1 MKRQTGIGLTIAVGV
16 ALVAIVLWLPR
27 KSADAEKLISSFP
40 LKQLTEVD
48 DPVEAAVQKVSSENP
63 DGGYSCLCVHWL
75 KPNRPTWMR
84 WCGWESLASKA
95 ANWIRH
101 VNAFRKRIDI
111 GAGLTSKQPGSLA
124 MLDME
129 EGAYDRAVVGF
140 ETVMGEDS
148 TYANGLF
155 FTARCY
161 EAMGKTEA
169 ALIRY
174 NEYLPYAPDTVV
186 ANRVQDFITR
196 LEFGTPAGTNE

>member
-1 MKRQTGIGLTIAVGV
+1 MNRQTGIGLTIAVGV

-27 KSADAEKLISSFP
+27 KSADAEQFTALP
-40 LKQLTEVD
+40 TEAVATD
-48 DPVEAAVQKVSSENP
+48 DPVEAAVQKVSGENP
-63 DGGYSCLCVHWL
+63 MEGILALRALAESDPPNVDAVVWL
-75 KPNRPTWMR
+75 GIFGIQSGQLDKARERFSEALTLEPGHLEATW
-84 WCGWESLASKA
+84 
-95 ANWIRH
+95 
-101 VNAFRKRIDI
+101 
-111 GAGLTSKQPGSLA
+111 QLA

>member
-1 MKRQTGIGLTIAVGV
+1 MNRQTGIGLTIAVGV
-16 ALVAIVLWLPR
+16 SLVAIVLWLPR
-27 KSADAEKLISSFP
+27 KSADVE
-40 LKQLTEVD
+40 QLTALPTEAVATD
-48 DPVEAAVQKVSSENP
+48 DPVEAAVQKVSGENP
-63 DGGYSCLCVHWL
+63 MEGILALRALAESEPPNVDAVVWL
-75 KPNRPTWMR
+75 GIFGIQSGQLDKARERFSEALTLEPGHLEATW
-84 WCGWESLASKA
+84 
-95 ANWIRH
+95 
-101 VNAFRKRIDI
+101 
-111 GAGLTSKQPGSLA
+111 QLA

>member
-1 MKRQTGIGLTIAVGV
+1 MNRQTGIGLTIAVGV

-27 KSADAEKLISSFP
+27 KSADAEGLS
-40 LKQLTEVD
+40 QLPAAVTEVD
-48 DPVEAAVQKVSSENP
+48 DPVEAAVQKVSGENP
-63 DGGYSCLCVHWL
+63 MEGILALRALAESDPPNVDAVVWL
-75 KPNRPTWMR
+75 GIFGIQSGQLDKARERFSEALTLEPGHLEATW
-84 WCGWESLASKA
+84 
-95 ANWIRH
+95 
-101 VNAFRKRIDI
+101 
-111 GAGLTSKQPGSLA
+111 QLA

-129 EGAYDRAVVGF
+129 EGAFDRAVVGF

>member
-1 MKRQTGIGLTIAVGV
+1 MNRQTGIGLTIAVGV

-27 KSADAEKLISSFP
+27 KSVDAE
-40 LKQLTEVD
+40 QLTALPTEAVATD
-48 DPVEAAVQKVSSENP
+48 DPVEAAVKKVSGENP
-63 DGGYSCLCVHWL
+63 MEGILALRALAESDPPNVDAVVWL
-75 KPNRPTWMR
+75 GIFGIQSGQLDKARERFSEALTLEPGHLEATW
-84 WCGWESLASKA
+84 
-95 ANWIRH
+95 
-101 VNAFRKRIDI
+101 
-111 GAGLTSKQPGSLA
+111 QLA

>member
-1 MKRQTGIGLTIAVGV
+1 MNRQTGIGLTIAVGV

-27 KSADAEKLISSFP
+27 KSADAE
-40 LKQLTEVD
+40 QLTALPTEAAATD
-48 DPVEAAVQKVSSENP
+48 DPVEAAVQKVSGENP
-63 DGGYSCLCVHWL
+63 MEGILALRALAESDPPNVDAGVWL
-75 KPNRPTWMR
+75 GIFGIQSGQLDKARERFSEALTLEPGHLEATW
-84 WCGWESLASKA
+84 
-95 ANWIRH
+95 
-101 VNAFRKRIDI
+101 
-111 GAGLTSKQPGSLA
+111 QLA

-129 EGAYDRAVVGF
+129 EGAYYRAVVGF

>member
-1 MKRQTGIGLTIAVGV
+1 MNRQTGIGVTVEVGV
-16 ALVAIVLWLPR
+16 ALVVLVLWLPR
-27 KSADAEKLISSFP
+27 KSVDAE
-40 LKQLTEVD
+40 QLSALPTEAVATD
-48 DPVEAAVQKVSSENP
+48 DPVEAAVQKVSGANP
-63 DGGYSCLCVHWL
+63 MEGILALRELAESDPPNVDAVVWL
-75 KPNRPTWMR
+75 GIFGIQSGQKDKARERFSDALMLDPGHLEATW
-84 WCGWESLASKA
+84 
-95 ANWIRH
+95 
-101 VNAFRKRIDI
+101 
-111 GAGLTSKQPGSLA
+111 QLA

-161 EAMGKTEA
+161 ESMGKTEA

-196 LEFGTPAGTNE
+196 LEFGALAGTNE

>member
-1 MKRQTGIGLTIAVGV
+1 MNRQTGIGLTIAVGV
-16 ALVAIVLWLPR
+16 AFVAIVLWLPR
-27 KSADAEKLISSFP
+27 KSADAE
-40 LKQLTEVD
+40 QLTALPTEAVATD
-48 DPVEAAVQKVSSENP
+48 DPVEAAVQKVSGENP
-63 DGGYSCLCVHWL
+63 MEGILALRTLAESDPPNVDAVVWL
-75 KPNRPTWMR
+75 GIFGIQSGQLDKARERFSEALTLEPGHLEATW
-84 WCGWESLASKA
+84 
-95 ANWIRH
+95 
-101 VNAFRKRIDI
+101 
-111 GAGLTSKQPGSLA
+111 QLA

>member
-1 MKRQTGIGLTIAVGV
+1 MNRQTGIGLTIAVGV

-27 KSADAEKLISSFP
+27 KSADAE
-40 LKQLTEVD
+40 QLTALPTEAVATD
-48 DPVEAAVQKVSSENP
+48 DPVEAAIQKVSGKNPMEGILALRALAESDPPNVDAVVWLGIFGIQSGQLDKARERFSEALTLEP
-63 DGGYSCLCVHWL
+63 GHLEA
-75 KPNRPTWMR
+75 TW
-84 WCGWESLASKA
+84 
-95 ANWIRH
+95 
-101 VNAFRKRIDI
+101 
-111 GAGLTSKQPGSLA
+111 QLA

-148 TYANGLF
+148 TYVNGLF

-196 LEFGTPAGTNE
+196 LEFGTPAVTNE

>member
-1 MKRQTGIGLTIAVGV
+1 MNRQTGIGLTIAVGV

-27 KSADAEKLISSFP
+27 KSADAE
-40 LKQLTEVD
+40 QLTALPTEAVATD
-48 DPVEAAVQKVSSENP
+48 DPVEAAVQRVSGENP
-63 DGGYSCLCVHWL
+63 MEGILALRALAESDPPNVDAVVWL
-75 KPNRPTWMR
+75 GIFGIQSGQLDKARERFSEALTLEPGHLEATW
-84 WCGWESLASKA
+84 
-95 ANWIRH
+95 
-101 VNAFRKRIDI
+101 
-111 GAGLTSKQPGSLA
+111 QLA

>member
-1 MKRQTGIGLTIAVGV
+1 MNRQTGIGLTIAAGV

-27 KSADAEKLISSFP
+27 KSVDAE
-40 LKQLTEVD
+40 QLTALPTEAVATD
-48 DPVEAAVQKVSSENP
+48 DPVEAAVQKVSGENP
-63 DGGYSCLCVHWL
+63 MEGILALRALAESDPPNVDAVVWL
-75 KPNRPTWMR
+75 GIFGIQSGQLDKARERFSEALTLEPGHLEATW
-84 WCGWESLASKA
+84 
-95 ANWIRH
+95 
-101 VNAFRKRIDI
+101 
-111 GAGLTSKQPGSLA
+111 QLA

-129 EGAYDRAVVGF
+129 EGTYDRAVVGF

>member
-1 MKRQTGIGLTIAVGV
+1 MNRQTGIGLTIAVGV

-27 KSADAEKLISSFP
+27 KSADAE
-40 LKQLTEVD
+40 QLTALPTEAVATD
-48 DPVEAAVQKVSSENP
+48 DPVEAAVQKVSGENP
-63 DGGYSCLCVHWL
+63 MEGILALRALAESDPPNVDAVVWL
-75 KPNRPTWMR
+75 GIFGIQSGQLDKARERFSEALTLEPGHLEATW
-84 WCGWESLASKA
+84 
-95 ANWIRH
+95 
-101 VNAFRKRIDI
+101 
-111 GAGLTSKQPGSLA
+111 QLA

-129 EGAYDRAVVGF
+129 EGAFDRAVVGF

>member
-1 MKRQTGIGLTIAVGV
+1 MNRQTGIGLTIAVGV

-27 KSADAEKLISSFP
+27 KSADAE
-40 LKQLTEVD
+40 QLTALPTEAVATD
-48 DPVEAAVQKVSSENP
+48 DPVEAAVQKVSGENP
-63 DGGYSCLCVHWL
+63 MEGILALRALAESDPPNVDAVVWL
-75 KPNRPTWMR
+75 GIFGIQSGQLDKARERFSEALTLEPGHLEATW
-84 WCGWESLASKA
+84 
-95 ANWIRH
+95 
-101 VNAFRKRIDI
+101 
-111 GAGLTSKQPGSLA
+111 QLA

-148 TYANGLF
+148 AYANGLF

-174 NEYLPYAPDTVV
+174 KEYLPYAPDTVV
-186 ANRVQDFITR
+186 TNRVQDFITR

>member
-1 MKRQTGIGLTIAVGV
+1 MNRQTGIGLTIAVGL
-16 ALVAIVLWLPR
+16 ALVAVILWLPR
-27 KSADAEKLISSFP
+27 KSADAE
-40 LKQLTEVD
+40 QLTALPTELVAAD
-48 DPVEAAVQKVSSENP
+48 DPVEVAVQKVSGENP
-63 DGGYSCLCVHWL
+63 MEGILALRALAESDPPNVDAVVWL
-75 KPNRPTWMR
+75 GIFGIQSGQLDKARERFSEALTLEPGHLEATW
-84 WCGWESLASKA
+84 
-95 ANWIRH
+95 
-101 VNAFRKRIDI
+101 
-111 GAGLTSKQPGSLA
+111 QLA

-174 NEYLPYAPDTVV
+174 NEYLPYAPDTLV

>member
-27 KSADAEKLISSFP
+27 KSADAEKLT
-40 LKQLTEVD
+40 QLPAAVTEVD
-48 DPVEAAVQKVSSENP
+48 DPVEAAVQKVSGENP
-63 DGGYSCLCVHWL
+63 MEGILALRALAEAEPPNVDAVVWL
-75 KPNRPTWMR
+75 GIFGIQSGQLDKARERFSEALTLEPGHLEATW
-84 WCGWESLASKA
+84 
-95 ANWIRH
+95 
-101 VNAFRKRIDI
+101 
-111 GAGLTSKQPGSLA
+111 QLA

>member
-1 MKRQTGIGLTIAVGV
+1 MNRPTGIGLTIAVGV

-27 KSADAEKLISSFP
+27 KSADAE
-40 LKQLTEVD
+40 QLTALPTEAVATD
-48 DPVEAAVQKVSSENP
+48 DPVEAAVQKVSGENP
-63 DGGYSCLCVHWL
+63 MEGILALRALAESDPPNVDAVVWL
-75 KPNRPTWMR
+75 GIFGIQSGQLDKARERFSEALTLEPGHLEATW
-84 WCGWESLASKA
+84 
-95 ANWIRH
+95 
-101 VNAFRKRIDI
+101 
-111 GAGLTSKQPGSLA
+111 QLA

>member
-1 MKRQTGIGLTIAVGV
+1 MNRNTGIGLTIAVGV
-16 ALVAIVLWLPR
+16 ALVATVLWLPR
-27 KSADAEKLISSFP
+27 KSADAEKLG
-40 LKQLTEVD
+40 QLPAATSAVE
-48 DPVEAAVQKVSSENP
+48 DPVEAAVQKVSGENP
-63 DGGYSCLCVHWL
+63 MEGILALRALAESDPPNVDAVVWL
-75 KPNRPTWMR
+75 GIFGIQSGQLDKARERFSEALTLEPGHLEATW
-84 WCGWESLASKA
+84 
-95 ANWIRH
+95 
-101 VNAFRKRIDI
+101 
-111 GAGLTSKQPGSLA
+111 QLA

>member
-1 MKRQTGIGLTIAVGV
+1 MNQQTGIGLTIAVGV

-27 KSADAEKLISSFP
+27 KSADAE
-40 LKQLTEVD
+40 QLSALPTEAVATD
-48 DPVEAAVQKVSSENP
+48 DPVEAAVQKVSGENP
-63 DGGYSCLCVHWL
+63 MEGILALRAMAESDPPNVDAVVWL
-75 KPNRPTWMR
+75 GIFGIQSGQFDKARERFSEALTLEPGHLEATW
-84 WCGWESLASKA
+84 
-95 ANWIRH
+95 
-101 VNAFRKRIDI
+101 
-111 GAGLTSKQPGSLA
+111 QLA

-129 EGAYDRAVVGF
+129 EGAYGRAVVGF

>member
-1 MKRQTGIGLTIAVGV
+1 MNRQTGIGLTIAVGV

-27 KSADAEKLISSFP
+27 KSADAE
-40 LKQLTEVD
+40 QLTALPTEAVATD
-48 DPVEAAVQKVSSENP
+48 DPVEAAVQKVSGENP
-63 DGGYSCLCVHWL
+63 MEGILALRALAESDPPNVDAVVWL
-75 KPNRPTWMR
+75 GIFGIQSGQLDKARERFSEALTLEPGQLEATW
-84 WCGWESLASKA
+84 
-95 ANWIRH
+95 
-101 VNAFRKRIDI
+101 
-111 GAGLTSKQPGSLA
+111 QLA

-169 ALIRY
+169 ALNRY

>member
-1 MKRQTGIGLTIAVGV
+1 MNRQTGIGLTIAVGV

-27 KSADAEKLISSFP
+27 KSADAE
-40 LKQLTEVD
+40 QLTALPTEAVAAE
-48 DPVEAAVQKVSSENP
+48 DPVEAAVQKVSGDNPMEGILALRALAESDPPNVDAVVWLGIFGIQSGQLDKARERFSEALTFEP
-63 DGGYSCLCVHWL
+63 GHLEA
-75 KPNRPTWMR
+75 TW
-84 WCGWESLASKA
+84 
-95 ANWIRH
+95 
-101 VNAFRKRIDI
+101 
-111 GAGLTSKQPGSLA
+111 QLA

-161 EAMGKTEA
+161 EAMGKTDA

-196 LEFGTPAGTNE
+196 LEFGTLAGTNE

>member
-1 MKRQTGIGLTIAVGV
+1 MNRQTGIGLTIAVGV

-27 KSADAEKLISSFP
+27 KSADAE
-40 LKQLTEVD
+40 QLTALPTEAVATD
-48 DPVEAAVQKVSSENP
+48 DPVEAAVQKVSGENP
-63 DGGYSCLCVHWL
+63 MEGILALRALAESDPPNVDAVVWL
-75 KPNRPTWMR
+75 GIFGIQSGQFDKARERFSEALTLEPGHLEATW
-84 WCGWESLASKA
+84 
-95 ANWIRH
+95 
-101 VNAFRKRIDI
+101 
-111 GAGLTSKQPGSLA
+111 QLA

-196 LEFGTPAGTNE
+196 LEFGTAAGTNE

>member
-1 MKRQTGIGLTIAVGV
+1 MNRQTGIGLTIAVGV

-27 KSADAEKLISSFP
+27 KSADAE
-40 LKQLTEVD
+40 QLTALPTEAVATD
-48 DPVEAAVQKVSSENP
+48 DPVEAAVQKVSGKNPMEGILALRALAESDPPNVDAVVWLGIFGIQSGQLDKARERFSEALTLEP
-63 DGGYSCLCVHWL
+63 GHLEA
-75 KPNRPTWMR
+75 TW
-84 WCGWESLASKA
+84 
-95 ANWIRH
+95 
-101 VNAFRKRIDI
+101 
-111 GAGLTSKQPGSLA
+111 QLA

>member
-1 MKRQTGIGLTIAVGV
+1 MNRQTGIGLTIAVGV

-27 KSADAEKLISSFP
+27 KSADAE
-40 LKQLTEVD
+40 QLTALPTEAVATD
-48 DPVEAAVQKVSSENP
+48 DPVEAAVQKVSGENP
-63 DGGYSCLCVHWL
+63 MEGILALRALAESDPPNVDAVVWL
-75 KPNRPTWMR
+75 GIFGIQSGQLDKARERFSEALTLEPGHLEATW
-84 WCGWESLASKA
+84 
-95 ANWIRH
+95 
-101 VNAFRKRIDI
+101 
-111 GAGLTSKQPGSLA
+111 QLA

>member
-1 MKRQTGIGLTIAVGV
+1 MNRQTGIGLTIAVGV

-27 KSADAEKLISSFP
+27 KSADAE
-40 LKQLTEVD
+40 QLTALPTEAVATD
-48 DPVEAAVQKVSSENP
+48 DPVEAAIQKVSGENP
-63 DGGYSCLCVHWL
+63 MEGILALRALAESEPPNVDAVVWL
-75 KPNRPTWMR
+75 GIFGIQSGQLDKARERFSEALTLEPGHLEATW
-84 WCGWESLASKA
+84 
-95 ANWIRH
+95 
-101 VNAFRKRIDI
+101 
-111 GAGLTSKQPGSLA
+111 QLA

-174 NEYLPYAPDTVV
+174 NEYLPYAPDTLV

>member
-1 MKRQTGIGLTIAVGV
+1 MNRQTGIGVTIAAGV
-16 ALVAIVLWLPR
+16 ALVALVLWLPR
-27 KSADAEKLISSFP
+27 KSVDAE
-40 LKQLTEVD
+40 QLSALPTEAVATD
-48 DPVEAAVQKVSSENP
+48 DPVEAAVQKVSGANP
-63 DGGYSCLCVHWL
+63 MEGILALRELAESDPPNVDAVVWL
-75 KPNRPTWMR
+75 GIFGIQSGQTDKARERFSDALMLDPGHLEATW
-84 WCGWESLASKA
+84 
-95 ANWIRH
+95 
-101 VNAFRKRIDI
+101 
-111 GAGLTSKQPGSLA
+111 QLA

-161 EAMGKTEA
+161 ESMGKTEA

-186 ANRVQDFITR
+186 TNRVQDFITR
-196 LEFGTPAGTNE
+196 LEFGAPAGTNE

>member
-1 MKRQTGIGLTIAVGV
+1 MNRQTGIGVTIAVGV

-27 KSADAEKLISSFP
+27 KSADAEQ
-40 LKQLTEVD
+40 LKALPSEVVAAD
-48 DPVEAAVQKVSSENP
+48 DPVEAAVQKVSGANPMEGILALRALAESDPPNVDAVVWLGIFGIQSGQFDKARERFSEALTLEP
-63 DGGYSCLCVHWL
+63 GHLEA
-75 KPNRPTWMR
+75 TW
-84 WCGWESLASKA
+84 
-95 ANWIRH
+95 
-101 VNAFRKRIDI
+101 
-111 GAGLTSKQPGSLA
+111 QLA

>member
-1 MKRQTGIGLTIAVGV
+1 MNRQTGIGLTIAVGV

-27 KSADAEKLISSFP
+27 KSADAE
-40 LKQLTEVD
+40 QLTALPTEAVATG
-48 DPVEAAVQKVSSENP
+48 DPVEAAVQKVSGENP
-63 DGGYSCLCVHWL
+63 MEGILALRALAESDPPNVDAVVWL
-75 KPNRPTWMR
+75 GIFGIQSGQLDKARERFSEALTLEPGHLEATW
-84 WCGWESLASKA
+84 
-95 ANWIRH
+95 
-101 VNAFRKRIDI
+101 
-111 GAGLTSKQPGSLA
+111 QLA

>member
-1 MKRQTGIGLTIAVGV
+1 MNRQTGIGLTIAVGV

-27 KSADAEKLISSFP
+27 KSADAE
-40 LKQLTEVD
+40 QLTALPTETVATD
-48 DPVEAAVQKVSSENP
+48 DPVEAAVQKVSGENP
-63 DGGYSCLCVHWL
+63 MEGILALRALAESDPPNVDAVVWL
-75 KPNRPTWMR
+75 GIFGIQSGQLDKARERFSEALTLEPGHLEATW
-84 WCGWESLASKA
+84 
-95 ANWIRH
+95 
-101 VNAFRKRIDI
+101 
-111 GAGLTSKQPGSLA
+111 QLA

>member
-1 MKRQTGIGLTIAVGV
+1 MNRQTGIGLTIAVGV

-27 KSADAEKLISSFP
+27 KSADAE
-40 LKQLTEVD
+40 QLSALPTEAAATV
-48 DPVEAAVQKVSSENP
+48 DPVEAAVQKVSGENP
-63 DGGYSCLCVHWL
+63 MEGILALRALAETDPPNVDAVVWL
-75 KPNRPTWMR
+75 GIFGIQSGQFDKARERFSEALTLEPGHLEATW
-84 WCGWESLASKA
+84 
-95 ANWIRH
+95 
-101 VNAFRKRIDI
+101 
-111 GAGLTSKQPGSLA
+111 QLA

-129 EGAYDRAVVGF
+129 EGAYGRAVVGF

>member
-1 MKRQTGIGLTIAVGV
+1 MNRQTGIGLTIAVGV

-27 KSADAEKLISSFP
+27 KSADAEQFTALP
-40 LKQLTEVD
+40 TEAVATD
-48 DPVEAAVQKVSSENP
+48 DPVEAAVQKVSGENP
-63 DGGYSCLCVHWL
+63 MEGILALRALAESDLPNVDAVVWL
-75 KPNRPTWMR
+75 GIFGIQSGQLDKARERFSEALTLEPGHLEATW
-84 WCGWESLASKA
+84 
-95 ANWIRH
+95 
-101 VNAFRKRIDI
+101 
-111 GAGLTSKQPGSLA
+111 QLA

>member
-1 MKRQTGIGLTIAVGV
+1 MNRQTGIGLTIAVGV

-27 KSADAEKLISSFP
+27 KSADAE
-40 LKQLTEVD
+40 QLTALPTEAVATD
-48 DPVEAAVQKVSSENP
+48 DPVEAAVQKVSGENP
-63 DGGYSCLCVHWL
+63 MEGILALRALAESDPPNVDAVVWL
-75 KPNRPTWMR
+75 GIFGIQSGQLDKARERFSEALTLEPGHLEATW
-84 WCGWESLASKA
+84 
-95 ANWIRH
+95 
-101 VNAFRKRIDI
+101 
-111 GAGLTSKQPGSLA
+111 QLA

-140 ETVMGEDS
+140 ETVIGEDS